1 MAIKIAVYIGRF
13 QPFHNGH
20 AHVLAQAFAEN
31 DYVIVLVGSSFQAST
46 IKNPFDFN
54 ERSKMIWDWAHDMI
68 TERGDRGASFA
79 VLPLVDYPYNNA
91 KWIENVQES
100 INKQITA
107 WSTQSESKE
116 SIVTLYGSKRDDSS
130 WYLDAFPQWNKKI
143 IDAFPLNGNLTA
155 TSLRDLLFT
164 SDVNDLAGDVPKTTM
179 EFISGWMKPAENSE
193 ILARIMP
200 AKQAHEYKNRVN
212 PFTRL
217 QDEYNFLTKYKRQ
230 FGRGEID
237 KLIAKYQSWNE
248 NALRDIEIPIEDV
261 IADLCELRNS
271 ISPYPPV
278 FVTVD
283 VVVVQSG
290 HLLVVERA
298 NLPGKGLWALPGGF
312 LNPNER
318 ALDGA
323 IRELIEET
331 GIRLV
336 EGKRS
341 KEITEDILRNAV
353 RKQQVFDHPDRSLR
367 GRTITIAFYIR
378 LDDTKPLP
386 KVKGQN
392 VPDYESDGQTIVETA
407 WAKWIPINEARA
419 RTEKWFEDHNPI
431 VDTFLG

>member
-1 MAIKIAVYIGRF
+1 MAIKTIAVYIGRF
-13 QPFHNGH
+13 QPFHLGH
-20 AHVLAQAFAEN
+20 AQILKQAFEEN
-31 DYVIVLVGSSFQAST
+31 DYVIVLVGSSGQAAT
-46 IKNPFDFN
+46 IKNPFTFSDRWAMIQ
-54 ERSKMIWDWAHDMI
+54 RSISDMGMAGRNWAI
-68 TERGDRGASFA
+68 K
-79 VLPLVDYPYNNA
+79 PLADYPYNNA
-91 KWIENVQES
+91 KWIESVQDAVSDLVNSWAPTDEAR
-100 INKQITA
+100 I
-107 WSTQSESKE
+107 
-116 SIVTLYGSKRDDSS
+116 TLYGSQRDHST
-130 WYLDAFPQWNKKI
+130 WYLESFPQWGK
-143 IDAFPLNGNLTA
+143 AFVEPFPLNGNLTA
-155 TSLRDLLFT
+155 TSLRDHLF
-164 SDVNDLAGDVPKTTM
+164 SGNLPALWQDLPKSSM
-179 EFISGWMKPAENSE
+179 EFVTKYVGTA
-193 ILARIMP
+193 AF
-200 AKQAHEYKNRVN
+200 H
-212 PFTRL
+212 RL

-312 LNPNER
+312 LNPHER

-367 GRTITIAFYIR
+367 GRTVTIAFYIR

-392 VPDYESDGQTIVETA
+392 VPDYESGGQTIVETA